1 MKMFAPTPLQ
11 PDSVFMDEKALAGE
25 RGRRALG
32 MGAQSRL
39 VSAKTALPGLGD
51 ERSLDMRY

>member
-1 MKMFAPTPLQ
+1 M
-11 PDSVFMDEKALAGE
+11 KALAGE
-25 RGRRALG
+25 RGRRALR

>member
-1 MKMFAPTPLQ
+1 MKTFAPTPPQ
-11 PDSVFMDEKALAGE
+11 PDSVFMDDESPGWGE
-25 RGRRALG
+25 RAASPWN
-32 MGAQSRL
+32 GAQSRL